1 MGMGRL
7 DEVKV
12 VRLIPD
18 EQQLAEIE
26 FNEAQEAFCAAT
38 CRFHDTKQQDAMEVM
53 TEAEVRLLN
62 AFMNGSDNPVMLKA
76 WAAYRRRLMFR
87 DRQDSRLN

>member
-1 MGMGRL
+1 MERGPLGK
-7 DEVKV
+7 VKV
-12 VRLIPD
+12 ARLIPD

-26 FNEAQEAFCAAT
+26 FNEAQEAFCEAS
-38 CRFHDTKQQDAMEVM
+38 CRFHDTKQQDAMQKM

-62 AFMNGSDNPVMLKA
+62 AFINGSNNPIMVKA

-87 DRQDSRLN
+87 HRREC

>member
-1 MGMGRL
+1 METGL
-7 DEVKV
+7 FDEVKV

-18 EQQLAEIE
+18 EQQLQEIE
-26 FNEAQEAFCAAT
+26 FNEAQEAFCEAS
-38 CRFHDTKQQDAMEVM
+38 CRFHETKQPNAMEVM

-76 WAAYRRRLMFR
+76 WAAYRRRLLFNHR
-87 DRQDSRLN
+87 RET

>member
-1 MGMGRL
+1 MERGPLG
-7 DEVKV
+7 EVKV
-12 VRLIPD
+12 ARLIPD

-26 FNEAQEAFCAAT
+26 FNEAQEAFCEAS
-38 CRFHDTKQQDAMEVM
+38 CRFHDTKQQDAMQKM

-62 AFMNGSDNPVMLKA
+62 AFINGSNNPIMVKA

-87 DRQDSRLN
+87 HRREC